1 MKKIGRMS
9 PDEIAGLV
17 CETLGQAGITV
28 TLTGG
33 ACVAIWSRGKYV
45 SEDLDFIEEGPVSRR
60 RIIEAMGALG
70 FEVDG
75 RIFVHR
81 DTNVYVEFPT
91 GPLMVG
97 DERVLDVAT
106 RETVGGQ
113 LRLLKPTDCVKDRL
127 AAYFHWNDKQAL
139 EQAVMVAKDQ
149 GVDMKD
155 LRRWSEGE
163 GAVQKFEAFRKR
175 LRQRRE

>member
-1 MKKIGRMS
+1 MKKIGQMS
-9 PDEIAGLV
+9 PEEIAGLV
-17 CETLGQAGITV
+17 CETLRRAGVTV

-45 SEDLDFIEEGPVSRR
+45 SEDLDFIEEGPVPRR
-60 RIIEAMGALG
+60 RIIEIMGTLG
-70 FEVDG
+70 FKAEG
-75 RIFVHR
+75 RIFVHP
-81 DTNVYVEFPT
+81 DTSVYVEFPV

-106 RETVGGQ
+106 RDTTGGQ

-127 AAYFHWNDKQAL
+127 AAYYHWNDRQAL
-139 EQAVMVAKDQ
+139 EQAMMVAKDQ
-149 GVDMKD
+149 AVDMKD

-163 GAVQKFEAFRKR
+163 GAVPKFDAFRKR
-175 LRQRRE
+175 LRQGPE